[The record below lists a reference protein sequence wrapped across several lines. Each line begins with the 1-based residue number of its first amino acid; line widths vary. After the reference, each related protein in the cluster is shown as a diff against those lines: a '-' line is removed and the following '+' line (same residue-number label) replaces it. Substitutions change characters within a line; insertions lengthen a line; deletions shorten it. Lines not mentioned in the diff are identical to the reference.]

1 MSNSMRLHNLGSTT
15 LSAEV
20 LTEQRGAQVDVCGF
34 IAGWSPDDPLAS
46 ESADP
51 RYLMDQDGRFPQHP
65 PAELTALGRRLLGVD
80 RW

>member
-1 MSNSMRLHNLGSTT
+1 M
-15 LSAEV
+15 
-20 LTEQRGAQVDVCGF
+20 DVCGF